1 VARIKDT
8 SVEAVKAASDIVEV
22 VSARTPLRKA
32 GARYTGRCPFHEER
46 TPSFSVNP
54 TDKLYHCFGCGAGG
68 DLIGFVKETENLD
81 FVGAIEWLADRFR
94 ITVEY
99 EEASPRQDAERRRRK
114 RLRDLLEQA
123 AAFYERHLWETAAAE
138 PARRYLAGRGLG
150 EPVCREYRLGLAPL
164 ARRTLAEKAAEKGF
178 TQDELLAAGL
188 VNRRGNDYFSGR
200 LLFPLA
206 DPRGRILGFQ
216 ARRLRDDDPLPAKY
230 VNSPE
235 SPLFQKGAILYG
247 LDRARTAIQVQDRAI
262 VVEGNTDVLALRQ
275 SGLEPVVASMG
286 TALTERHLKE
296 LSRLTRRIWLCFDG
310 DAAGEAAALR
320 GMEMAARQGFAV
332 KIVALPGGK
341 DPADLAAEFER
352 WLARAESYLVYRV
365 RIEIERASDR
375 TEAFV
380 KVREVLAPFDD
391 SPDRQDALKLAADR
405 LDLPPETQAGLAP
418 TRRAATE
425 GVSAKLLERGDRLE
439 REALAGVLRHPSL
452 VPTLAEMSPD
462 HFDSPR
468 HRELQT
474 QLATGGGGEPPAVL
488 LPLVAELDALAD
500 RDAIDEATARELL
513 LRLHERR
520 LRRQLADAR
529 DDLERTRELQAALL
543 RIRQALGEAA

>member
-1 VARIKDT
+1 MARIKDS
-8 SVEAVKAASDIVEV
+8 SVEAVKAAADIVEV

-32 GARYTGRCPFHEER
+32 GPRYTGRCPFHEER

-94 ITVEY
+94 VPLEY
-99 EEASPRQDAERRRRK
+99 EEASPRVDAERRRGK

-123 AAFYERHLWETAAAE
+123 AAFYERYLWETAAAE
-138 PARRYLAGRGLG
+138 PARNYLAGRGLG
-150 EPVCREYRLGLAPL
+150 EAVCREYRLGLAPRAPRVL
-164 ARRTLAEKAAEKGF
+164 AAKAAEKGF
-178 TQDELLAAGL
+178 ALDELLAAGL
-188 VNRRGNDYFSGR
+188 TNRRGNDYFQGR

-206 DPRGRILGFQ
+206 DPQGRVLGFQ

-247 LDRARTAIQVQDRAI
+247 LDRARAAIRAQERAI

-275 SGLEPVVASMG
+275 RGLEPVVAPMG
-286 TALTERHLKE
+286 TALTERQLKE
-296 LSRLTRRIWLCFDG
+296 LSRLAHRLWLCFDG

-320 GMEMAARQGFAV
+320 GMELAARQGFTV
-332 KIVALPGGK
+332 KVVALPAGK

-365 RIEIERASDR
+365 RIEIERAADR
-375 TEAFV
+375 GEAFV
-380 KVREVLAPFDD
+380 KVREVLAPFED

-418 TRRAATE
+418 TRRAATR

-439 REALAGVLRHPSL
+439 RDVLAGALRHRH
-452 VPTLAEMSPD
+452 LAVVLGEMTPD
-462 HFDSPR
+462 HFDSEL
-468 HRELQT
+468 HRAVQAH
-474 QLATGGGGEPPAVL
+474 LAAGGEPQAALV
-488 LPLVAELDALAD
+488 PLIAEFDALAD
-500 RDAIDEATARELL
+500 REAIDESTAEELILRLRERRIKRRLASASDDLELTRFLQAEL
-513 LRLHERR
+513 LRLRSAITERV
-520 LRRQLADAR
+520 
-529 DDLERTRELQAALL
+529 
-543 RIRQALGEAA
+543 